1 LSADGPASADQNGL
15 YFCKMPVKRFGF
27 GRKEKLKS
35 RKKIEELFLNGKNFS
50 VFPLRVTY
58 QFLPGEETGAQVGVT
73 AGKKYFKRAVDRN
86 RIKRLIR
93 EAYRLQKNELIETL
107 KQNHQK
113 GFLFFMY
120 TDKSIASFSVIKD
133 AMNKCLQRLRKIA
146 EANENPS

>member
-1 LSADGPASADQNGL
+1 MA
-15 YFCKMPVKRFGF
+15 VKRFGF

-58 QFLPGEETGAQVGVT
+58 QFLPAEETVVQVGVT
-73 AGKKYFKRAVDRN
+73 AGKRHFKKAVDRN

-93 EAYRLQKNELIETL
+93 EAYRLQKTELIETL

-120 TDKSIASFSVIKD
+120 TDKTIASFSVIKE
-133 AMNKCLQRLRKIA
+133 AMSKCLQRLKKIA
-146 EANENPS
+146 EVNENLS